1 MTPAGNDQQLA
12 VSVSVSD
19 SMLINLTVKVRHH
32 QGKSAHCS
40 IHRNFSTQKVTE
52 PV

>member
-1 MTPAGNDQQLA
+1 MTPAGNDLELA

-40 IHRNFSTQKVTE
+40 IHRSFSTRKVTE
-52 PV
+52 LV